1 MGKISELVK
10 KVAVGGIISMVVGCA
25 HINEGIV
32 ERKVFIPERYEK
44 MDVPYF
50 IPLGPYSCM
59 VGIIRIQYKV
69 PPQHLLYL
77 QFVDDNEREHVK
89 VVKVPKQIYGMV
101 NYGDWVVETNS
112 KKEFEKIKKEL
123 H

>member
-1 MGKISELVK
+1 
-10 KVAVGGIISMVVGCA
+10 
-25 HINEGIV
+25 
-32 ERKVFIPERYEK
+32 
-44 MDVPYF
+44 
-50 IPLGPYSCM
+50 M
-59 VGIIRIQYKV
+59 VGIISIPYKV